1 MGDNGSIIIFC
12 RGEILNRS
20 NDCFY
25 PSPTCT
31 NTQRGRVT
39 TAAERRKP
47 VGHFC
52 VCSFLPSFTSFFYFF
67 FLNKIPFDEMPSV
80 WLSCRHIIFSP
91 IQNCLTFVDRIFLKL
106 TKILI
111 ETELTPFWHLTWI
124 SHGRLSIAA
133 VHHLLLHHQSDFVC
147 LVSEC
152 NSRESLVCVCLCVCC
167 WVSPGPASIIRL
179 SQNRIKHRHTPD

>member
-1 MGDNGSIIIFC
+1 MTVSTPAPLVQTHN
-12 RGEILNRS
+12 EVVL
-20 NDCFY
+20 
-25 PSPTCT
+25 
-31 NTQRGRVT
+31 QRPPKD
-39 TAAERRKP
+39 ENQWP
-47 VGHFC
+47 
-52 VCSFLPSFTSFFYFF
+52 FLWLLISAQFFFLFLFF

-111 ETELTPFWHLTWI
+111 ETELTRFWHLTWI
-124 SHGRLSIAA
+124 SHGRLSIAP
-133 VHHLLLHHQSDFVC
+133 VHHFLLHHQSDFVC